1 MDIRTPHGPW
11 GAGIAAATAGG
22 KLVGTDYAPRIRAER
37 LIATSRVVLAVF
49 SLLAVWLD
57 PYTPDV
63 HERTT
68 YVLLL
73 GYSTYSLIVASVVW
87 LAQGPLRRLGVA
99 THALDLLLFSVLTY
113 LTEGPTSPFFT
124 YFTFAIVAATL
135 RWQWRG
141 ALWTAAAALILF
153 NGTGVFAAEVMN
165 DPAFEENRFVIRSVY
180 LAVMAGLLGY
190 LGAYE
195 ERRRHEMS
203 ELAAWP
209 PNRGRSSELPQPEV
223 LESAA
228 RILSARRI
236 LLAWDEPDEPWL
248 HLATWTDGE
257 FRTWREAPETFQPV
271 VAESLADLA
280 FLSKDVG
287 APAPIVLH
295 HAPHVTRG
303 WHGAP
308 IHPALQARF
317 AMASVLCLPLRSEC
331 VEGHLLALDKPAMTA
346 DDLLLGE
353 VVAHEVA
360 SSMDQSVLS
369 RRLRHAAA
377 VDERNRLSRDLHD
390 GVLQSLTGAALQLE
404 TVQRLWETEPAA
416 ARERLSAIQRLI
428 VDEQRDLRFFIRVS
442 KLAPFGLG
450 VGNTGLNTTLRHLV
464 SRLEGLWGLRVEL
477 RLEHLDDHSS
487 DALAYNICFIVQEAL
502 VNAARHAAAS
512 EVRVA
517 VANEN
522 GHVHVAVTDNGRG
535 FPFEGDYD
543 HTKLDALQLGPVML
557 KERVKA
563 LGGTVAI
570 RSTPAGAHL
579 DIRLPRDTGDR

>member
-1 MDIRTPHGPW
+1 M
-11 GAGIAAATAGG
+11 
-22 KLVGTDYAPRIRAER
+22 DYAPRIRAER

-57 PYTPDV
+57 PYAPDI
-63 HERTT
+63 HEQAT
-68 YVLLL
+68 YVLLVC
-73 GYSTYSLIVASVVW
+73 YSTYALIVAAVVW
-87 LAQGPLRRLGVA
+87 LANGPVRRLGLA
-99 THALDLLLFSVLTY
+99 THAVDLLLFSVLTY

-124 YFTFAIVAATL
+124 YFTFAMVTATL

-141 ALWTAAAALILF
+141 AVWTAVAALLLF
-153 NGTGVFAAEVMN
+153 NGTGVFGSEVMN
-165 DPAFEENRFVIRSVY
+165 DPAFEENKFVIRSVY
-180 LAVMAGLLGY
+180 LGVMAGLLGY

-195 ERRRHEMS
+195 ERRRREMS

-209 PNRGRSSELPQPEV
+209 PHRGRSAELPQPEV

-228 RILSARRI
+228 RILGARRAV
-236 LLAWDEPDEPWL
+236 LAWEEPEEPWL
-248 HLATWTDGE
+248 HLASWSEGE
-257 FRTWREAPETFQPV
+257 FRSWREAPETFHPV
-271 VAESLADLA
+271 VAEPLADLA
-280 FLSKDVG
+280 FLSKDVS

-295 HAPHVTRG
+295 HTQQVTQD

-308 IHPALQARF
+308 IHRALQARF
-317 AMASVLCLPLRSEC
+317 AMTSVLCLPLRSEC
-331 VEGHLLALDKPAMTA
+331 LAGHLFALDKPGMTA

-353 VVAHEVA
+353 VVSHEVA
-360 SSMDQSVLS
+360 ASMDQSLLS

-377 VDERNRLSRDLHD
+377 VEERNRLSRDLHD

-404 TVQRLWETEPAA
+404 TVQRLLETEPTA

-442 KLAPFGLG
+442 KLAPFGLAA
-450 VGNTGLNTTLRHLV
+450 GNAGLNTTLRQLV
-464 SRLEGLWGLRVEL
+464 ARLEGLWGLRAEL
-477 RLEHLDDHSS
+477 HLEHFDDVSS
-487 DALAYNICFIVQEAL
+487 DALAYDICFIVQESL

-517 VANEN
+517 VAKQN

-543 HTKLDALQLGPVML
+543 HARLDALHLGPVML

-563 LGGTVAI
+563 LGGTLSI
-570 RSTPAGAHL
+570 RSTPAGAHI
-579 DIRLPRDTGDR
+579 DIRLPRRGDG